1 MDNGTPETRTPADK
15 ERSRQQSRSVSGRE
29 AARTVGGKKPRTGGS
44 GQRPPGSR
52 DASGTKAAT
61 AKPSGTKTQAPKG
74 SVATKP
80 ATKATPAGGRP
91 PKGGQPTDR
100 QRPSGR
106 TAGPRRSPTALLTW
120 GTVAVVLVIV
130 VVLVVVKVTGSNNS
144 GNVSSAFVPASAT
157 VVHNATNIPA
167 SVYDEV
173 GINSPVPITPPLIT
187 KNQPLLKI
195 DGKPGVFYYG
205 AEYCPYCAAERWPI
219 VASLSR
225 FGKFANLGEME
236 STSTD
241 VFPNT
246 PTFTFLKAGFT
257 SPYIGLKTEEYE
269 SNVKDPAGGFTIL
282 QRPTPEEQKLIGTYD
297 STKYF
302 PANTSGP
309 TFPLV
314 DFGNQALING
324 ASFSPSILQGLTRDQ
339 IAADL
344 SDPTN
349 PVTQAIVATSN
360 YMSASTCHITN
371 QQPASVCTSKGVTE
385 AAKALHLQS

>member
-1 MDNGTPETRTPADK
+1 LPA
-15 ERSRQQSRSVSGRE
+15 
-29 AARTVGGKKPRTGGS
+29 
-44 GQRPPGSR
+44 
-52 DASGTKAAT
+52 ASGTKAAG
-61 AKPSGTKTQAPKG
+61 KPSGTKAQASKG
-74 SVATKP
+74 GVATKP
-80 ATKATPAGGRP
+80 AAKGTAPDRRP
-91 PKGGQPTDR
+91 TKGGQAPGR
-100 QRPSGR
+100 KGSSGR
-106 TAGPRRSPTALLTW
+106 PAGTRRSPTALLTW

-130 VVLVVVKVTGSNNS
+130 IVLVVVKVTGSNNS
-144 GNVSSAFVPASAT
+144 GNVSSAFVPVSDT
-157 VVHNATNIPA
+157 VAHNATNIPA
-167 SVYDEV
+167 SVYDQV

-187 KNQPLLKI
+187 KNQPLLMF

-219 VASLSR
+219 LASLSR
-225 FGKFANLGEME
+225 FGKFTNLGEME

-257 SPYIGLKTEEYE
+257 SPYVGLKTEEYE

-282 QRPTPEEQKLIGTYD
+282 QRPTPQEQRLIETYD

-324 ASFSPSILQGLTRDQ
+324 ASFSPSILQGLSRDQ

-344 SDPTN
+344 DDPTN

-360 YMSASTCHITN
+360 YMSASTCHITH

-385 AAKALHLQS
+385 AARALHLQS